1 MHTSYNT
8 LSDYESV
15 GCVVICIVF
24 FLYFSFALIGVR
36 KFFGTNNTLMNTGF
50 LLEQFLVALSKE
62 FHKWILPV
70 ISFMNM
76 TITFQ
81 NVLICQLFLS

>member
-1 MHTSYNT
+1 
-8 LSDYESV
+8 V
-15 GCVVICIVF
+15 GCVLICIVF
-24 FLYFSFALIGVR
+24 FLYFSTALIGVR
-36 KFFGTNNTLMNTGF
+36 IFFGTDNTLMNTGF
-50 LLEQFLVALSKE
+50 VLEQILVARSKE

-81 NVLICQLFLS
+81 NVMLCQLFLS